1 MELPEFVVR
10 VDFKVLLELQDVM
23 EFLGQ
28 EDQQDPKDHLVY
40 LVDLGV
46 EG

>member
-23 EFLGQ
+23 EFLGL
-28 EDQQDPKDHLVY
+28 EDQQDPEDHLVY
-40 LVDLGV
+40 PVDLGM
-46 EG
+46 EE